1 MPIVVTLIA
10 RYLAALDFYLAQF
23 VDVGTPVANASPN
36 GCWEFEVQN
45 VTLNACGQEYIGMFH
60 YGGLTN
66 ALTAIINLIPTA
78 MGTVMTTIGTFTPN
92 VIPPSPGG

>member
-1 MPIVVTLIA
+1 MPIVSTVLA
-10 RYLAALDFYLAQF
+10 RILAFLDFYLAQW

-66 ALTAIINLIPTA
+66 ALTGIINLVPSA
-78 MGTVMTTIGTFTPN
+78 MGTVMAVTGPFVPN
-92 VIPPSPGG
+92 LMPPPP